1 MALLLASIPFVQGSH
16 AENYTSWELPEGTLA
31 RLDKG
36 NIYEV
41 AYSPDGT
48 RLAVSSSSGIWLY
61 DTSTGAEV
69 VLLQGH
75 AGVVYSVS
83 FSPDGQILAS
93 GSWDMTVRL
102 WDVANGEEQA
112 VLEGHTDRVPSV
124 SFSSDGQILASG
136 SWDQT
141 VRLWD
146 VASGEEKAVLEGHT
160 GWVWS
165 VSFSSD
171 GQILASGSGDQ
182 TIRLWDV
189 ASGQAQHSSG
199 FSKVVLAGHAD
210 WVSSVSFSPDGQILV
225 SGSGDQTIRLWDVS
239 PYVAPSAAKAQQPV
253 LLPNYPNPFNS
264 STQIAYRLAAPG
276 FVRLTIY
283 NALGQSVRTLV
294 DQVQIPGEYQVAWD
308 ARDQRGTL
316 VASGVYLMR
325 LQYPSGRQTRRLLCL
340 K

>member
-16 AENYTSWELPEGTLA
+16 AENYASWELPEGTLA

-48 RLAVSSSSGIWLY
+48 RLAVSSSPGIWLY

-69 VLLQGH
+69 ALLQGH

-102 WDVANGEEQA
+102 WDVANGQQQA
-112 VLEGHTDRVPSV
+112 VLAGHTDGVLSV
-124 SFSSDGQILASG
+124 SFSPDGQTVASG
-136 SWDQT
+136 SRDGT
-141 VRLWD
+141 IGLWD
-146 VASGEEKAVLEGHT
+146 VAN
-160 GWVWS
+160 
-165 VSFSSD
+165 
-171 GQILASGSGDQ
+171 GQQ
-182 TIRLWDV
+182 
-189 ASGQAQHSSG
+189 Q
-199 FSKVVLAGHAD
+199 VVLAGHTS
-210 WVSSVSFSPDGQILV
+210 WVLSVSFSPDGQILV

-294 DQVQIPGEYQVAWD
+294 DQVQIPGEYHAWD